1 MLCFA
6 HWNDAP
12 EIKIIVGW
20 SMIGFIGIL
29 LVINLGIILFNM
41 GNTIKLILIKYFR
54 IIARFCS
61 KKISILCENCLGKSF
76 NNPDS
81 VKELIE
87 AEKEKLR

>member
-54 IIARFCS
+54 IIARLF
-61 KKISILCENCLGKSF
+61 
-76 NNPDS
+76 
-81 VKELIE
+81 
-87 AEKEKLR
+87 